1 MKSFFIGLFI
11 FLSSAGYTQ
20 NNDQKEILGILKTQT
35 EAWNR
40 GDIDAFMHGY
50 WESDSLK
57 FIGKSGVTYGYK
69 ATLARYKKDYYDA
82 AQMGKLAFDILEV
95 KQLSPEYYFVVGKW
109 FLKRSVG
116 DIGGLYTLL
125 FKRINGKWVIVV
137 DHSS

>member
-11 FLSSAGYTQ
+11 VLSTTGYTQ

-82 AQMGKLAFDILEV
+82 AQMGKLAARAIHESLTGEIAQFAGADLTPVEPV
-95 KQLSPEYYFVVGKW
+95 RLQ
-109 FLKRSVG
+109 
-116 DIGGLYTLL
+116 
-125 FKRINGKWVIVV
+125 
-137 DHSS
+137 HS